1 MIIMK
6 HTSTDNPNY
15 YAVIPASVRY
25 SKELASLDKLMY
37 GEITCLTNYKGYC
50 WATNHYF
57 SNLYGRSK
65 GTISR
70 SINNLLNFNFIK
82 ITMIRDGNNVERRL
96 IRIKEMGAVK
106 NIKPPNQ
113 KSLGGVVKNDYYNT
127 KKNNKKKN
135 IKSNKSNVKKEKEVL
150 FEKFWEAYNFKK
162 SRKLC
167 LEKFMNLSLDICKKC
182 VVAAKEYSD
191 SITDLS
197 FKKHPG
203 TWLNQ
208 GCWDDEI
215 TQKSSNDGKIKGG
228 KYDGMVF

>member
-1 MIIMK
+1 MK

-135 IKSNKSNVKKEKEVL
+135 IKSNKSNVTKEKEVL
-150 FEKFWEAYNFKK
+150 FEEFWDAYDKKVGRMACKSKFLK
-162 SRKLC
+162 
-167 LEKFMNLSLDICKKC
+167 LDIDTCKKC
-182 VVAAKEYSD
+182 VKVAYKYAAATQDINFRKNP
-191 SITDLS
+191 L
-197 FKKHPG
+197 

-215 TQKSSNDGKIKGG
+215 IKDSKKGFTG
-228 KYDGMVF
+228 AGFDNFVF

>member
-1 MIIMK
+1 MIMK
-6 HTSTDNPNY
+6 HTNSDDPNY

-25 SKELASLDKLMY
+25 SKKLASLDKLMY

-50 WATNHYF
+50 WATNNYF

-82 ITMIRDGNNVERRL
+82 VTIIRDGNNVERRL
-96 IRIKEMGAVK
+96 IRIKEIGLIK
-106 NIKPPNQ
+106 NIKPPTQ

-127 KKNNKKKN
+127 KKNNKKNKKN
-135 IKSNKSNVKKEKEVL
+135 NTNDIKKDKEVL
-150 FEKFWEAYNFKK
+150 FEQFWEAYNFKK

-167 LEKFMNLSLDICKKC
+167 LEKFMNLSLDVCKKC

-215 TQKSSNDGKIKGG
+215 IKDTKGG
-228 KYDGMVF
+228 FTGAGFDNFVF